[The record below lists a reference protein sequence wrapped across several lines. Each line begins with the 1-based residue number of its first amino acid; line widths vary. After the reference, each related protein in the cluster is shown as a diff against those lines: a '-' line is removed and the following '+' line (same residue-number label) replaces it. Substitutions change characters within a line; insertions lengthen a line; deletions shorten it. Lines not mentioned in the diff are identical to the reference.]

1 MVADEY
7 PQTFC
12 PVPFAL
18 VGIAVMDL
26 EGLEVFAKDSPGTG
40 QEAGAVLHLLKLRHI
55 EMLAL
60 LADVHQS
67 WMAATRD
74 AL

>member
-1 MVADEY
+1 MIADEY

-26 EGLEVFAKDSPGTG
+26 KGLEVFAKDSPGAG
-40 QEAGAVLHLLKLRHI
+40 QEAGAVVHLLKLRHI

-60 LADVHQS
+60 LTDVYQS
-67 WMAATRD
+67 WIAAARD